1 MKILPLFMLGILL
14 SLACPAQ
21 EKYTITGEM
30 TRDSLRFTPKAI
42 KKLYLMG
49 QVDGQDIVID
59 SAEVVNRKFRFEGTA
74 PKNPTLYSITG
85 FDNGVLQIFLEP
97 GNIQIKP
104 FDAHFPVSAQC
115 VGTPANDVY
124 SGYLDVLSRSNQKA
138 IERMKSVR
146 SSLPESISQ
155 NDQTFMPYQNSVFH
169 SNNLYYKTAIMKYVK
184 AHIDSPVSL
193 YIIKYGMVPM
203 FTPKVIERQFLR
215 ALPKELHTHP
225 MYKELVNQIR
235 ASQLAVG
242 SLAPDI
248 QGKTPEGKEVSLSD
262 LKGKYILL
270 DFWAS
275 WCAPCR
281 REFPF
286 LKQAMA
292 HSENYDNFII
302 LSYSIDKKEK
312 DWLGAIEKNGLT
324 HKNWLHI
331 SDLKGWNSPAGKLF
345 NVEAVPRTIL
355 LNPKGEVIAFD
366 LRGEEMLEKVK
377 RIMEGVEKYE

>member
-74 PKNPTLYSITG
+74 PKDPTIYSITG
-85 FDNGVLQIFLEP
+85 FDNGVVQIFLEP
-97 GNIQIKP
+97 GHIQIKP
-104 FDAHFPVSAQC
+104 FDAHYPVSAQC

-155 NDQTFMPYQNSVFH
+155 SDQTFMPYQNSVFH
-169 SNNLYYKTAIMKYVK
+169 SNNLNYKTAIMKYVK
-184 AHIDSPVSL
+184 AHIDSPGSL

-215 ALPKELHTHP
+215 AVPKELHTHP

>member
-1 MKILPLFMLGILL
+1 
-14 SLACPAQ
+14 
-21 EKYTITGEM
+21 
-30 TRDSLRFTPKAI
+30 
-42 KKLYLMG
+42 
-49 QVDGQDIVID
+49 
-59 SAEVVNRKFRFEGTA
+59 
-74 PKNPTLYSITG
+74 
-85 FDNGVLQIFLEP
+85 
-97 GNIQIKP
+97 
-104 FDAHFPVSAQC
+104 
-115 VGTPANDVY
+115 
-124 SGYLDVLSRSNQKA
+124 
-138 IERMKSVR
+138 
-146 SSLPESISQ
+146 
-155 NDQTFMPYQNSVFH
+155 
-169 SNNLYYKTAIMKYVK
+169 
-184 AHIDSPVSL
+184 
-193 YIIKYGMVPM
+193 
-203 FTPKVIERQFLR
+203 
-215 ALPKELHTHP
+215 

-248 QGKTPEGKEVSLSD
+248 QGKTPEGKEVWLSD